1 MVEAHIRCRV
11 AAPGDAAAIFGVLA
25 EVAPEIPLL
34 MDTSE
39 RRKGISGI
47 IDKCIATGES
57 CVATDGGGVVAGFI
71 LVEPD
76 KMERFHH
83 DNRALHLRYAGVSNA
98 YRRRGIFRALI
109 QQVIKRGVPLT
120 ATVKAANQCQMAAL
134 LQRVGFQR
142 WSGDP
147 QIEEHFRWQPT

>member
-11 AAPGDAAAIFGVLA
+11 AARGDAAEIFAVLA
-25 EVAPEIPLL
+25 EAAPEIPLL

-39 RRKGISGI
+39 RREGVSRI
-47 IDKCIATGES
+47 IDKCISTGES
-57 CVATDGGGVVAGFI
+57 WVMTDGGGVVAGFI

-76 KMERFHH
+76 EMERFHH

-98 YRRRGIFRALI
+98 YRRQGIFRALI